1 MLVNILLGGIIFG
14 YASFTFIKHIQK
26 SKQGKCAAC
35 AVKNT
40 CQSEAVCASKV
51 TNNK

>member
-14 YASFTFIKHIQK
+14 YAAWALYRFIQK

-35 AVKNT
+35 SIQNSCSSNCGTTEDKRLK
-40 CQSEAVCASKV
+40 S
-51 TNNK
+51 